1 MVIHTFKLESIDIE
15 EYKNLLLGAY
25 NATEELMDFSG
36 LHSDIS
42 IALRNFINELE
53 REFWRLGLKTKMVRK
68 EVGEI
73 IRKEVGEKIR

>member
-1 MVIHTFKLESIDIE
+1 MVLHTFKLESIDME
-15 EYKNLLLGAY
+15 EYKNLLLEAY

-42 IALRNFINELE
+42 IALRNLINELE

-68 EVGEI
+68 EE
-73 IRKEVGEKIR
+73 RR